1 MTLFEEATSYLRA
14 EGYSI
19 GTTDART
26 GLVKAEKAGIGGMN
40 DQITV
45 WCPPYGEPEE
55 LRRNEGGMLHRFKED
70 SRTGGLKFLLLES
83 TQGLSAGFRQQVLS
97 SYDVQ
102 TRVPIQ
108 FFDTPFRWDGA
119 AAQQQAATAARKLH
133 GEGEQAARSRTP
145 QPFERVSRGQEGPD
159 LLGELQRRFGGS
171 AEWDRPIILVTAPA
185 GSGKS
190 MLFKSLFAALHTQF
204 LAGKRQ
210 QRRGRRPLPLLPE
223 YLSTASAPA
232 LRPMVEAFMQTEF
245 ARSTNPATFEWMLT
259 RGYAS
264 WLLDGL
270 DEVISRDPR
279 FFEYIDDIINRDGHP
294 RILICVRDSLLGSS
308 PGLRDYLAD
317 ASDRID
323 EYRLVPWQ
331 RESVVTFARIRLQ
344 DRDERLI
351 SLVDSRPKLLELCGT
366 PYYAELLAT
375 HVAEDPVGE
384 LPGDYSELALIED
397 ATRSIIRREYDK
409 GLLTSAIDMEDL
421 LDLVTEVAVEE
432 LRDVRDRGVDVAYID
447 ELAALFLSELDDE
460 VRERIAGQIRQLS
473 LLRGALELNRVRFAQ
488 DVIFEYFIGVRA
500 IAYFQ
505 ANPTMFQQLLGWR
518 RFPPDSIALRLLR
531 TWITQH
537 NAGED
542 LLMRLTQAADHD
554 VAFHNMLQTLIGL
567 PRCAALLQ
575 EAPLE
580 RRDLSGLV
588 FSAIPL
594 REVSLRGANLEATK
608 FVDCDLTG
616 CNLADAILS
625 ETVFTGTSRESLPR
639 ADFGDLARFVSVRLD
654 RKTVDSADAFVRLI
668 VEQGGHARSV
678 DPCASAQQLTG
689 LFLKF
694 VRPNGQAR
702 RDWLDTKAVLAGK
715 RHIDDP
721 SVVVNAAVH
730 AGFIMPGSGRARY
743 ERTHSELYADMVA
756 YVRDQRMAPS
766 ITALLAEICR
776 EPDCAHAS
784 AATG

>member
-1 MTLFEEATSYLRA
+1 MTLFEEATSYLEA
-14 EGYSI
+14 EGYSLV
-19 GTTDART
+19 TTEVRS
-26 GLVKAEKAGIGGMN
+26 GLVKAEKAGIGGMS

-45 WCPPYGEPEE
+45 WCPPYGEAEE

-102 TRVPIQ
+102 TRVPVQ
-108 FFDTPFRWDGA
+108 FFDTPYRWDGA
-119 AAQQQAATAARKLH
+119 AAQLHATAARKLH
-133 GEGEQAARSRTP
+133 DEGEQAARSRTP
-145 QPFERVSRGQEGPD
+145 QPFERVSGGYEGPD
-159 LLGELQRRFGGS
+159 LLDELRRRF
-171 AEWDRPIILVTAPA
+171 AATTEWQRPIILVTAPA

-210 QRRGRRPLPLLPE
+210 LQRGRRPLPLLPE
-223 YLSTASAPA
+223 YLSVATAPA
-232 LRPMVEAFMQTEF
+232 LRPMVDAFMQTEF

-259 RGYAS
+259 RGHAS

-279 FFEYIDDIINRDGHP
+279 FFEYIDDIINREGHP

-317 ASDRID
+317 AHDRID
-323 EYRLVPWQ
+323 EYRLQPWK
-331 RESVVTFARIRLQ
+331 RDSIATFARIRLQ
-344 DRDERLI
+344 QRDERLMSI
-351 SLVDSRPKLLELCGT
+351 VDSRPKLMELCGT

-384 LPGDYSELALIED
+384 LPDDYSEVALIED

-409 GLLTSAIDMEDL
+409 GLLTAAIQIDDL
-421 LDLVTEVAVEE
+421 LDLVTEIAVEE
-432 LRDVRDRGVDVAYID
+432 LRDVRDRGVDVTYID

-460 VRERIAGQIRQLS
+460 AREQIAGQIRQLS

-488 DVIFEYFIGVRA
+488 DVIFEYFVGTRA

-505 ANPTMFQQLLGWR
+505 ANPTMFKQLLGWR

-537 NAGED
+537 NGGEG
-542 LLMRLTQAADHD
+542 LLMQLTQAADHD

-567 PRCAALLQ
+567 PRCAGLLRD
-575 EAPLE
+575 APLE
-580 RRDLSGLV
+580 RQDLSGLV
-588 FSAIPL
+588 FSEIPL
-594 REVSLRGANLEATK
+594 HDVSLRGANLEATK

-625 ETVFTGTSRESLPR
+625 ETVFIGGSHESLPH
-639 ADFGDLARFVSVRLD
+639 AQFGDLARFVSVRLD
-654 RKTVDSADAFVRLI
+654 RKTVDSVDAFVKLI
-668 VEQGGHARSV
+668 VHQGGHARSAG
-678 DPCASAQQLTG
+678 PCATAQQLTG

-702 RDWLDTKAVLAGK
+702 RDWLDTRAVLAGK
-715 RHIDDP
+715 RHIGDP

-730 AGFIMPGSGRARY
+730 GGFISPGSGRARY

-776 EPDCAHAS
+776 EPNCTHAS
-784 AATG
+784 AMTG